1 MNLLVLSQDQMKGA
15 ITMHSNREG
24 IPILFQAGAYSSRQ
38 IEWGNM
44 DAGFW
49 TFPAGFDSTPLF
61 PGLAYG
67 CECPHW
73 GYLLKGRMRVR
84 YADHEEVITAG
95 EAYYLAPGH
104 LPVMEEDC
112 EMVEFSPSEQ
122 SRRMLQYASRSI
134 ASK

>member
-1 MNLLVLSQDQMKGA
+1 
-15 ITMHSNREG
+15 MHGNKEG
-24 IPILFQAGAYSSRQ
+24 IPIVFDTGVYSCRQ
-38 IEWGNM
+38 IEWGEM

-49 TFPAGFDSTPLF
+49 AFPAGFDSIGLF
-61 PGLAYG
+61 QGLPYG

-112 EMVEFSPSEQ
+112 EMVEFSPKDE
-122 SRRMLQYASRSI
+122 SRRMLAI
-134 ASK
+134 AGRNMART

>member
-1 MNLLVLSQDQMKGA
+1 
-15 ITMHSNREG
+15 MHSNREG
-24 IPILFQAGAYSSRQ
+24 VPIIFEAGPSYSRLTV
-38 IEWGNM
+38 WGEM

-49 TFPAGFDSTPLF
+49 AFPAGFDSSLLF
-61 PGLAYG
+61 HGLPHG

-73 GYLLKGRMRVR
+73 GYLLKGRMRVK

-112 EMVEFSPSEQ
+112 EMVEFSPTDL
-122 SRRMLQYASRSI
+122 SRKMLEI
-134 ASK
+134 AGRNMGLK

>member
-1 MNLLVLSQDQMKGA
+1 
-15 ITMHSNREG
+15 MHSNREG
-24 IPILFQAGAYSSRQ
+24 IPIMFQAGPAYSRQ
-38 IEWGNM
+38 VEWGDM

-49 TFPAGFDSTPLF
+49 AFPAGFDSTPLF
-61 PGLAYG
+61 PGLPYG

-112 EMVEFSPSEQ
+112 EMVEFSPKDE
-122 SRRMLQYASRSI
+122 SRRMLQYASRSV
-134 ASK
+134 ASR

>member
-1 MNLLVLSQDQMKGA
+1 MEGE
-15 ITMHSNREG
+15 ITMHGNREG
-24 IPILFQAGAYSSRQ
+24 IPIMFQAGSSYSRQ
-38 IEWGNM
+38 IEWGDM
-44 DAGFW
+44 DGGFW
-49 TFPAGFDSTPLF
+49 AFPAGFDATPLF
-61 PGLAYG
+61 KGLPNG

-73 GYLLKGRMRVR
+73 GYLFKGRMRVK

-112 EMVEFSPSEQ
+112 EMVEFSPKDENRKMLEFA
-122 SRRMLQYASRSI
+122 RRNM

>member
-1 MNLLVLSQDQMKGA
+1 
-15 ITMHSNREG
+15 MHSNREG
-24 IPILFQAGAYSSRQ
+24 IPILFQAGSYYSRQ
-38 IEWGNM
+38 IEWGDM

-49 TFPAGFDSTPLF
+49 GFPAGFDSTHLF
-61 PGLAYG
+61 KELAYG

-73 GYLLKGRMRVR
+73 GYLLKGRMRVK

-112 EMVEFSPSEQ
+112 EMVEFSPKEI
-122 SRRMLQYASRSI
+122 SRKMMELASRTM
-134 ASK
+134 ASMYPGG